1 MIYTSKHTQSYFA
14 KILQCLSHDKAD
26 NNIWPPHISDW
37 IKLSDISQTVC
48 MGIISEKNSTIM
60 NVINFYYK
68 YSKSN

>member
-37 IKLSDISQTVC
+37 IKLSDISQTVW
-48 MGIISEKNSTIM
+48 N
-60 NVINFYYK
+60 NF
-68 YSKSN
+68 